1 MKKYLSKIIAQD
13 ISGLQMITALIADAE
28 VKIDEVKYLPKNK
41 IFLLSLKRHGRETEN
56 VKSIINSIVKFD
68 FIISCKSLNINLYDK
83 SLPLKLLTI
92 NTFKDNGQ
100 FQIRLLFDNNK
111 SIELCSEIIECQL
124 EDQNQVKND

>member
-68 FIISCKSLNINLYDK
+68 FITSCKSLNINLYDK